1 MTQCTQPLVRHI
13 SLYSNITSPFST
25 CDHLYRPLGKREKK
39 SKGPTVMRRWMVMA
53 ITQLNPQDKLASLIT
68 QRQWQSALELAQ
80 QHHLSP
86 DDVYK

>member
-1 MTQCTQPLVRHI
+1 
-13 SLYSNITSPFST
+13 
-25 CDHLYRPLGKREKK
+25 
-39 SKGPTVMRRWMVMA
+39 MVMA